1 MLTCMLLVEL
11 TGATSEVGLLR
22 WIFIPVSSRL
32 LSPASS
38 WVCGGWGA
46 NQSQPKYVRRRA
58 LPPCSTAHHPI
69 RPRRDG
75 FSPLLCRNQ
84 QIWLLLVKTE
94 VRLDG
99 ARQGASVSAGIV
111 AAPAC
116 HPPVSEWHRLV
127 NEHRRAF
134 RRRADGAQPS
144 QSTSEISKNFTLA
157 SFLHI

>member
-1 MLTCMLLVEL
+1 MLLVEL

-58 LPPCSTAHHPI
+58 LPPCSTAHPI
-69 RPRRDG
+69 RPRLDG
-75 FSPLLCRNQ
+75 FSPLVCRNQ
-84 QIWLLLVKTE
+84 QIWLLLVKTGWSAP
-94 VRLDG
+94 DK
-99 ARQGASVSAGIV
+99 ARGKRRIV

-116 HPPVSEWHRLV
+116 YSPVSEWHRLV

-134 RRRADGAQPS
+134 RRRADPAQSS
-144 QSTSEISKNFTLA
+144 QSSGEISSNFTPP
-157 SFLHI
+157 SFKFHTRHCTF